1 MATATPPDA
10 AGWAS
15 SGAFAAG
22 AGLKGPEVPRVV
34 IIGGGFAGLL
44 CARGLA
50 RSACDITLLDRR
62 NHHVFQPLLY
72 QVATAGLSPAQI
84 AAPIRRVLASQRN
97 CRVLMAEVVSVDVPG
112 RRVILADG
120 EVEYDYLVVATGVT
134 HSYFGRDD
142 WAALAPGLK
151 SLEDATEIRR
161 RFLVAFER
169 AERLTDPAARRAA
182 MTFVVVGGGPTGVEM
197 AGAFAEIASQ
207 TVSRDFRSIRTTNAR
222 VMLIEANERVLMA
235 YTPKLSARAKRD
247 LEEMGVQ
254 VMTHSRVVS
263 IDEHGVL
270 VQTKPL
276 EALPVGTQAPT
287 LRVDS
292 ECVVW
297 AAGVK
302 ASSLGKSVGEGAGA
316 PVDRAGRVQVNADL
330 SVGAHSEV
338 FVCGDLASIMQ
349 RGTEMPVP
357 GVAPAAM
364 QMGAHAAK
372 LIAKEIKTGVW
383 KTRVRERESAG
394 ASDPAKA
401 SALGASL
408 SPEREVFV
416 YVNKG
421 EMATIGRARA
431 VGVIGFGLNYPLTG
445 LVAWLLW
452 ALIHISYLIGFRN
465 RVLVLIDWVWS
476 YVFFDRGAR
485 LITGERPTPQQ

>member
-1 MATATPPDA
+1 MDTATSQEGAGWTSAGAQAGQAGGA
-10 AGWAS
+10 AG
-15 SGAFAAG
+15 GVLRG
-22 AGLKGPEVPRVV
+22 KERPRVV
-34 IIGGGFAGLL
+34 IIGGGFAGLV

-50 RSACDITLLDRR
+50 KSACEITLLDRR

-84 AAPIRRVLASQRN
+84 AAPIRRVLAAQRN

-120 EVEYDYLVVATGVT
+120 ELGYDYLVVASGVT

-142 WAALAPGLK
+142 WEDLAPGLK

-161 RFLVAFER
+161 RLLMAFEH
-169 AERLTDPAARRAA
+169 AEVQTDPAARRAA

-207 TVSRDFRSIRTTNAR
+207 TVASDFRSIRTSSAR
-222 VMLIEANERVLMA
+222 VMLIEAGDRVLMSYA
-235 YTPKLSARAKRD
+235 PKLSARAKRD

-270 VQTKPL
+270 VQTTPA
-276 EALPVGTQAPT
+276 ESLPAGTPAPT

-292 ECVVW
+292 DCVVW

-302 ASSLGKSVGEGAGA
+302 ASHLGKSIAESSGAEM
-316 PVDRAGRVQVNADL
+316 DRVGRVKVNADL
-330 SVGAHSEV
+330 SVGRHPEV
-338 FVCGDLASIMQ
+338 FVCGDLASVLQ
-349 RGTEMPVP
+349 RGETAPVP

-364 QMGAHAAK
+364 QMGAYAAK
-372 LIAKEIKTGVW
+372 VIAKEIKSGVW
-383 KTRVRERESAG
+383 KTRDGEGDAG
-394 ASDPAKA
+394 NAGP
-401 SALGASL
+401 GAVAGRAPFSYL
-408 SPEREVFV
+408 
-416 YVNKG
+416 NKG

-445 LVAWLLW
+445 FIAWLLW

-465 RVLVLIDWVWS
+465 RLFVLIDWVWS
-476 YVFFDRGAR
+476 YVFFERGAR
-485 LITGERPTPQQ
+485 LITGERGSKSSL